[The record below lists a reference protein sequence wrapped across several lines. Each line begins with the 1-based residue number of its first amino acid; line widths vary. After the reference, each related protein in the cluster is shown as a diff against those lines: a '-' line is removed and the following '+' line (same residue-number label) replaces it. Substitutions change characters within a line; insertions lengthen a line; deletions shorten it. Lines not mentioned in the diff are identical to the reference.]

1 MINMMLLQMV
11 NHPLKLL
18 ANLSESNKLQIY
30 SALHD
35 PRCLLCLVRRVSL
48 DEYILVLRV
57 YSYLL
62 QMMSFM
68 MASAR
73 PVSIPLGMRTKP
85 LGAVL

>member
-1 MINMMLLQMV
+1 MGSIHLRFWQT
-11 NHPLKLL
+11 
-18 ANLSESNKLQIY
+18 LSQAGYTLY

-35 PRCLLCLVRRVSL
+35 PWCLFCLTRRVSL
-48 DEYILVLRV
+48 AKYILVLRV
-57 YSYLL
+57 YPLLL

-85 LGAVL
+85 LCTVL

>member
-1 MINMMLLQMV
+1 MIINMMLSIG
-11 NHPLKLL
+11 
-18 ANLSESNKLQIY
+18 ANLSFWQMLSQASYTLY

-35 PRCLLCLVRRVSL
+35 PWCLLCLVRWVSL
-48 DEYILVLRV
+48 AEYILVLRV
-57 YSYLL
+57 YSHLL
-62 QMMSFM
+62 QMMCFM

>member
-18 ANLSESNKLQIY
+18 ANLSESSQLQIY
-30 SALHD
+30 LALHD
-35 PRCLLCLVRRVSL
+35 PWCLLCLVRQVSL
-48 DEYILVLRV
+48 AEYILVLRV
-57 YSYLL
+57 YSHLL

-73 PVSIPLGMRTKP
+73 PISIPVGMRTKQ
-85 LGAVL
+85 LGEVL